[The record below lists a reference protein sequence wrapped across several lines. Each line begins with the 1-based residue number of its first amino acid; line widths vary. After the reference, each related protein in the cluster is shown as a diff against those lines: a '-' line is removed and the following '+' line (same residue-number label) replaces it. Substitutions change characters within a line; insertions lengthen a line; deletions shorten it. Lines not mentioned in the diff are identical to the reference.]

1 MKERIKITVAAQMTK
16 ELSNEGFTLRGITAL
31 WLTKGSSVT
40 AFYDSFGTLLR
51 GDVTTVWRTSRSIQD
66 APAIWAMCVELGKQE
81 EGNNHEL

>member
-1 MKERIKITVAAQMTK
+1 MKPTNMKEQIKITVAAQMTK

-66 APAIWAMCVELGKQE
+66 APAIWALCVELGK
-81 EGNNHEL
+81 HS